1 MKIVVLFALLFAVAI
16 AGKTRW
22 FELNNYSFD
31 RYVKEYGKNYSPEE
45 IEHRRSVFEARLEQI
60 KKHNQDSTKTWKNGI
75 NHFSDR
81 TEEELKQLLGYRKEL
96 AYLSKSQKEAKRYVS
111 PFPKQLL
118 NAPIPKHVDW
128 REKGVVTAVKDQ
140 GQCGSCWTF
149 GTAETVES
157 HFAIHTG
164 DLMDLSEQQILDC
177 TPNPNQCGGTGGC
190 GGGTAEL
197 AMARIIQMGGLSSE
211 WTYSYQSYW
220 GKNFQ
225 CQFNTSQT
233 APIAKLSAYVDC
245 PSNEYSPIIAAVAHA
260 GPLVISVDAS
270 SWFAY
275 ESGVFDGCNQTNP
288 DIDHAVQLV
297 GYGTD
302 AQHGDYYLV
311 RNSWSSQWGD
321 QGYIKLRRTAN
332 EQTRCGTDLNPS
344 DGTGCAN
351 GPKTVTVC
359 GTCGI
364 LYDVSYPIM
373 AK

>member
-1 MKIVVLFALLFAVAI
+1 LFAVAI
-16 AGKTRW
+16 AGRTRW
-22 FELNNYSFD
+22 FDLEEYSFD
-31 RYVKEYGKNYSPEE
+31 KYVKEYGKNYSPQEVD
-45 IEHRRSVFEARLEQI
+45 HRRSVFEARLEQI
-60 KKHNQDSTKTWKNGI
+60 KKHNQDTTKTWKNGI
-75 NHFSDR
+75 NHLSDR

-96 AYLSKSQKEAKRYVS
+96 AYLSKSQKEAKRYAS
-111 PFPKQLL
+111 AFPKHLIT
-118 NAPIPKHVDW
+118 APIPKHVDW

-211 WTYSYQSYW
+211 WTYSYRSYW
-220 GKNFQ
+220 GSNFQ
-225 CQFNTSQT
+225 CQFNTSST
-233 APIAKLSAYVDC
+233 APIAKLSSYVDL
-245 PSNEYSPIIAAVAHA
+245 PSNEYNPIIAAVAHA

-302 AQHGDYYLV
+302 PKYGDYYLV

-321 QGYIKLRRTAN
+321 QGYIKLRRTTN

-373 AK
+373 AA